1 MDSRVPSGPVNAVDP
16 EVGSEPSALA
26 CLVRVARQHGMHL
39 SVSQLMHDNVL
50 ASREVTT
57 TDLLKCAQSAG
68 LKAKALKLNW
78 NGLADLGKALPA
90 IVRLKHGPSMVLQ
103 RVDAA
108 ADVPRVVL
116 FDPLADDDTELVID
130 RVRFEDV
137 WSGEVVLVK
146 RNYDLADESQPFSL
160 GLIVA
165 LIFRE
170 RRIVRDVAICAMV
183 LGILGLTPIMF
194 WRLMSDKVIYY
205 KAFNTFYV
213 LCLGYLRVAC
223 VRSGICLVAPH
234 CSCSTS
240 RRGSM
245 SSFRPTCLI
254 SSSICRSISSSGRR
268 SARSCTT
275 CNRCLRSAL
284 F

>member
-1 MDSRVPSGPVNAVDP
+1 MDSRASSGPVNAVDP

-26 CLVRVARQHGMHL
+26 CLVRVARHHGMHL

-50 ASREVTT
+50 ATREVTT

-68 LKAKALKLNW
+68 LKAKALKLTW

-130 RVRFEDV
+130 RVRFEEA

-170 RRIVRDVAICAMV
+170 RRIVRDVAISAMV
-183 LGILGLTPIMF
+183 LGILGLTPIVF

-213 LCLGYLRVAC
+213 LCLGYLVLLAFEAVFAWLRRILVLHITTRVD
-223 VRSGICLVAPH
+223 VKL
-234 CSCSTS
+234 STYMFDKLLNLPIDFFE
-240 RRGSM
+240 RTQVGKIM
-245 SSFRPTCLI
+245 
-254 SSSICRSISSSGRR
+254 
-268 SARSCTT
+268 
-275 CNRCLRSAL
+275 LRHATVV
-284 F
+284 